1 MEEKELRAV
10 VIATLKTIAPEVE
23 EGDLRPDRPLRNQV
37 DLDSMDWLNFL
48 IGLHE
53 KLKVDIPEADYAKLV
68 TLGDVLDYLQK
79 KLNKKGGFRRPSFF
93 LALDQAIARRRL
105 MRSSVA
111 GWVLN
116 RPRRPPPESGFMI
129 IICAVSGCASAVCMG
144 MPRA

>member
-1 MEEKELRAV
+1 MKEEELRAV

-53 KLKVDIPEADYAKLV
+53 KLNVEIPEADYAKLV

-79 KLNKKGGFRRPSFF
+79 KLK
-93 LALDQAIARRRL
+93 
-105 MRSSVA
+105 
-111 GWVLN
+111 
-116 RPRRPPPESGFMI
+116 
-129 IICAVSGCASAVCMG
+129 
-144 MPRA
+144 

>member
-1 MEEKELRAV
+1 MNDEELRAA

-68 TLGDVLDYLQK
+68 TLGDVLDYLGG
-79 KLNKKGGFRRPSFF
+79 KLAK
-93 LALDQAIARRRL
+93 
-105 MRSSVA
+105 
-111 GWVLN
+111 
-116 RPRRPPPESGFMI
+116 
-129 IICAVSGCASAVCMG
+129 
-144 MPRA
+144 